1 MKNIL
6 ITGAF
11 GGMGKATTKKFLE
24 NGYRVFALDKTIPN
38 GLNDE
43 NLIPIKC
50 DMTDHQS
57 IERAFEIVSKHTV
70 HLDGIIHLCGIYMMN
85 SLVEIERE
93 DFEKIFKVNVEGAY
107 LVNKIFLP
115 LLYKG
120 SNITIVTSELAP
132 LTPLPFTGIYAITKK
147 TLDAYAQSLKM
158 ELQLFGV
165 GVSVVR
171 AGAINTNM
179 LGASTKALDDF
190 VNNTTHYKCNATKFK
205 RIVDS
210 VEAKSVNPNKLAKLL
225 YKISTTKN
233 PKMTYS
239 INRNPPLRLLNI
251 LPKKMQFWIIKKV
264 LK

>member
-11 GGMGKATTKKFLE
+11 GGMGKATTSKFLE

-38 GLNDE
+38 EHND
-43 NLIPIKC
+43 NLIPIEC
-50 DMTDHQS
+50 DLTDHKS
-57 IERAFEIVSKHTV
+57 IANAFEIVSKFTV
-70 HLDGIIHLCGIYMMN
+70 HLDAIIHLCGMYMMN

-93 DFEKIFKVNVEGAY
+93 EFEKIFKVNVEGAY
-107 LVNKIFLP
+107 LINKTFLP

-120 SNITIVTSELAP
+120 SKITIVTSELAP

-147 TLDAYAQSLKM
+147 TLDAYAQSLRM

-165 GVSVVR
+165 PVVSVR
-171 AGAINTNM
+171 AGAVETNM
-179 LGASTKALDDF
+179 LDASTKSLDNF

-205 RIVDS
+205 HIVDS
-210 VEAKSVNPNKLAKLL
+210 IESKCISSAKLAELL
-225 YKISTTKN
+225 YKISLKEN
-233 PKMTYS
+233 PKMNYN
-239 INRNPPLRLLNI
+239 INRNFLLRLLNF
-251 LPKKMQFWIIKKV
+251 LPQKMQFWIIKKV

>member
-11 GGMGKATTKKFLE
+11 GGMGNATTKKFLE
-24 NGYRVFALDKTIPN
+24 NGYRVFALDKTTPN
-38 GLNDE
+38 DHSD
-43 NLIPIKC
+43 NLIPIEC
-50 DMTDHQS
+50 NITDHQS

-70 HLDGIIHLCGIYMMN
+70 HLDGIIHLCGMYMMN

-107 LVNKIFLP
+107 LINKIFLP

-120 SNITIVTSELAP
+120 SKITIVTSELAP
-132 LTPLPFTGIYAITKK
+132 LTPLPFTGVYAITKK
-147 TLDAYAQSLKM
+147 ALDAYAQSLRM

-165 GVSVVR
+165 PVVAVR
-171 AGAINTNM
+171 AGAVDTNM

-190 VNNTTHYKCNATKFK
+190 VNGTTHYKCNATKFK
-205 RIVDS
+205 HIVDS
-210 VEAKSVNPNKLAKLL
+210 VESKSISPNKLAELL
-225 YKISTTKN
+225 YKISLKVS
-233 PKMTYS
+233 PKMTYN
-239 INRNPPLRLLNI
+239 INRNPLLRLLNI
-251 LPKKMQFWIIKKV
+251 LPKKMQFGIIKKV